1 MATREGLS
9 ERYFAISHRLLRQAG
24 EELHQKGDTLQASEK
39 IWGAAAH
46 ALKSVAVQRG
56 WNHKSHP
63 LLGDIAMQLRLE
75 FGSIRLYHLFSSLES
90 THNNYYEHRW
100 GEDQVEE
107 HLNWVGE
114 FVQQLNEIRQLPP
127 RRFTPTT
134 RTQERRLFN
143 LTRPRPAES
152 DDDLDISTLPSVDLE
167 PPDPR
172 AAGG

>member
-1 MATREGLS
+1 MATKEELS
-9 ERYFAISHRLLRQAG
+9 ERYLSISRRYIRQAE

-39 IWGAAAH
+39 IWGAAAL
-46 ALKSVAVQRG
+46 ALKSVAALRG

-90 THNNYYEHRW
+90 THNNFYEHRW

-114 FVQQLNEIRQLPP
+114 FVQQLDEIRQLPP
-127 RRFTPTT
+127 QRFTPAT

-143 LTRPRPAES
+143 LTRSRPHES
-152 DDDLDISTLPSVDLE
+152 DDDLNIATLPSVDLE
-167 PPDPR
+167 SPELG